1 MNNMI
6 KRILRIPG
14 NISNRF
20 TKDHVGTYAS
30 QASLFMLLSL
40 FPLAMLVLTLVK
52 YTSVTQAELQD
63 LLLQIVP
70 NYFKPTLIHL
80 IKEVYKTANSAV
92 ISITAIGTVWAASK
106 GIMAILVGLNEI
118 YHHNQNK
125 NWFFLRFMSIIY
137 TVLFV
142 FIFVLVLVVLVFGTT
157 IATTV
162 IDNFPKFGYYVVNVL
177 STTSIISFFILTIFF
192 ILVYAIVRSKVFG
205 FLDNVPGAL
214 FASAGWIFF
223 SYFFSIYIEKFAGFS
238 AIYGS
243 MTTIILVMLW
253 VYALMYILFIGAEI
267 NVYCKKI
274 LLLSS
279 IKRARKKKQ
288 KAKEKQ
294 IVDHLSTMKDEQ
306 RVDEIEEANRRLKS
320 ILKDGTEVVDIS
332 SLTNEDNIFKEI
344 ESNTNI
350 DFNTDSNSIT
360 ETNTNTDINTDKN
373 TNINTN
379 INTDINTDINT
390 KINS

>member
-1 MNNMI
+1 MI
-6 KRILRIPG
+6 KKILKIPG

-52 YTSVTQAELQD
+52 YTTVTQQELQNV
-63 LLLQIVP
+63 LTQVVP
-70 NYFKPTLIHL
+70 NYFKPTLLHL
-80 IKEVYKTANSAV
+80 IKEVYRTANSAV

-106 GIMAILVGLNEI
+106 GVMAILVGLNEI

-142 FIFVLVLVVLVFGTT
+142 FIFVLVLVVLVFGGT
-157 IATTV
+157 IATV
-162 IDNFPKFGYYVVNVL
+162 LIENFPRLGNLIVNTL
-177 STTSIISFFILTIFF
+177 STTSIITFFILTIFF
-192 ILVYAIVRSKVFG
+192 IMVYAIVRSKVFG

-214 FASAGWIFF
+214 FASAGWLFF

-288 KAKEKQ
+288 KQKEQAIVDNLILIKDPKQ
-294 IVDHLSTMKDEQ
+294 I
-306 RVDEIEEANRRLKS
+306 DEIEEANNELKS
-320 ILKDGTEVVDIS
+320 ILHEGNEIVDIS
-332 SLTNEDNIFKEI
+332 SLTGKDEDFSKKDDLYSSINI
-344 ESNTNI
+344 TNI
-350 DFNTDSNSIT
+350 ENNNLENNIGNSSGDIDS
-360 ETNTNTDINTDKN
+360 
-373 TNINTN
+373 
-379 INTDINTDINT
+379 
-390 KINS
+390 

>member
-1 MNNMI
+1 ML
-6 KRILRIPG
+6 KRIIRIPG
-14 NISNRF
+14 DISNRF

-40 FPLAMLVLTLVK
+40 FPLAMLVLTLVR
-52 YTSVTQAELQD
+52 YTSVTQEELQD
-63 LLLQIVP
+63 LLVQIVP
-70 NYFKPTLIHL
+70 NYFKPTVLHL
-80 IKEVYKTANSAV
+80 IKEVYRTANSAV

-106 GIMAILVGLNEI
+106 GVMAILVGLNEI

-125 NWFFLRFMSIIY
+125 NWFFLRLMSIIY

-142 FIFVLVLVVLVFGTT
+142 FIFVLVLVVLVFGGT
-157 IATTV
+157 IAE
-162 IDNFPKFGYYVVNVL
+162 ILIENFPKFGYLIVNTL
-177 STTSIISFFILTIFF
+177 STTSIVTFFILTIFF
-192 ILVYAIVRSKVFG
+192 ILVFAIVRSKVFG

-214 FASAGWIFF
+214 FASAGWLFF

-288 KAKEKQ
+288 KQKEEE
-294 IVDHLSTMKDEQ
+294 ITGHLSSIKDTN
-306 RVDEIEEANRRLKS
+306 RVDEIEEANKELKS
-320 ILKDGTEVVDIS
+320 ILQDGEEIIDIS
-332 SLTNEDNIFKEI
+332 SLTNKDDSADDTNEIVNLDNQS
-344 ESNTNI
+344 ES
-350 DFNTDSNSIT
+350 
-360 ETNTNTDINTDKN
+360 
-373 TNINTN
+373 
-379 INTDINTDINT
+379 
-390 KINS
+390 